1 MGSRTRAG
9 RRGVLLLVV
18 LGLVARPATSG
29 AQRATAVEVTPVEG
43 PSTLHHLGLTIE
55 RSSMGWGGQWSP
67 PPSLVPSPQGH
78 SDNTA
83 RRAFVLSGADLYR
96 ISCRAC
102 HKPDGSGSPP
112 EINSLIGPVQAAS
125 FQWMTQRMKAMGRP
139 ADPAFIRQLTS
150 GTEADLR
157 KRLKAG
163 GHNMPSFD
171 HLSEAEIKVL
181 RPYLD
186 QMAGVPGAERRQRV
200 HHRTERSRWRVDRQ
214 GHVSYLSRCHRTL
227 EHAAHDG
234 PERRHSRAG
243 EHAAPEDVLPV
254 RAEGAGRRAD
264 SVERR
269 RRVVERPDAGVQL
282 PDRVGSRVGVLVPE
296 HLSAKVTRLP
306 QRFQLAYFSRAIRE
320 TTRASS
326 PSVCPPRLCS

>member
-29 AQRATAVEVTPVEG
+29 DQRATAVEVTPVEG

-67 PPSLVPSPQGH
+67 PPSLVPSSQSH
-78 SDNTA
+78 TDNTA
-83 RRAFVLSGADLYR
+83 HRAFVLSGADLYR

-102 HKPDGSGSPP
+102 HKPDGLGSPP

-171 HLSEAEIKVL
+171 HLSEAEIDVL

-186 QMAGVPGAERRQRV
+186 QMAGVPATQRQPRSITEPSDRV
-200 HHRTERSRWRVDRQ
+200 GELIVKGT
-214 GHVSYLSRCHRTL
+214 CHIC
-227 EHAAHDG
+227 HDATG
-234 PERRHSRAG
+234 PPST
-243 EHAAPEDVLPV
+243 PPTTVLNDVIPALASMPHQKTFYQFVQKV
-254 RAEGAGRRAD
+254 REGAPIPLSAW
-264 SVERR
+264 

-282 PDRVGSRVGVLVPE
+282 PERVGSRVGVLVPE
-296 HLSAKVTRLP
+296 HLSSEIGRANPDRGVHARQTDHP
-306 QRFQLAYFSRAIRE
+306 QSEFPVAIVLKKR
-320 TTRASS
+320 
-326 PSVCPPRLCS
+326 